1 MIVDPNAF
9 SLDVGTLRLTQAWK
23 NPLRVDPLAEL
34 VRLKYDSGIL
44 TVSIGRASRDVPAT
58 GVWPQH
64 VCVGRTW
71 AEALATTP
79 NEGAITVLRH
89 SEGKLW
95 ARDFKCSVEPCPEE
109 SEESVKREE
118 DLQAAYQIL
127 APFNVTKPDVSVL
140 VEGADS
146 TSARLWGPDEVGLID
161 DIAQEW
167 KRLAIY
173 GVEASDIR
181 RLIDRKS
188 RELWKAGR
196 RPGTLFVR
204 YNVTEREESDL
215 IGSGDLAKGG
225 LWGRNDGWLI
235 DKVALAWK
243 HLAIYGVEPSDIRCL
258 INSKSR

>member
-1 MIVDPNAF
+1 MIVDPHAF
-9 SLDVGTLRLTQAWK
+9 SLDVATLQFTQALR
-23 NPLRVDPLAEL
+23 NLPRVDPLTAL

-44 TVSIGRASRDVPAT
+44 TVSIGRASRDLPAT
-58 GVWPQH
+58 GEWPQP
-64 VCVGRTW
+64 VCVGRKW

-89 SEGKLW
+89 SDGKLW
-95 ARDFKCSVEPCPEE
+95 ARDFKCSVEPCPEQ
-109 SEESVKREE
+109 SEELVKREE

-127 APFNVTKPDVSVL
+127 ALFNVTKPEVSVL

-146 TSARLWGPDEVGLID
+146 TTARLWGPDEVGLID

-167 KRLAIY
+167 KRLAIC
-173 GVEASDIR
+173 GVEPSDIR

-196 RPGTLFVR
+196 KSGTLFVR
-204 YNVTEREESDL
+204 YNVTEREERDL
-215 IGSGDLAKGG
+215 IGSGDLAKAR

-243 HLAIYGVEPSDIRCL
+243 HLAIYEVETSDIRCL